1 MLINLM
7 ILFCIFR
14 PLSSSEAS
22 ILSMSKEGGTPTVIQ
37 SKLPKNLISI
47 KVFDREVQTG
57 MYHTEHAIVWLLIIT
72 WSIGSRLSNTIN
84 PLDFA
89 PNHIIWFFL
98 LYKKPLLLE
107 IVWIIVV
114 MYKCMTE
121 VQLSIVIVHEH
132 WWYMNMLM
140 SIHYIDDAWTCP
152 CKHWCFMNMPMYYID
167 DTWTCPCIV
176 F

>member
-1 MLINLM
+1 M

-57 MYHTEHAIVWLLIIT
+57 MYHTEH
-72 WSIGSRLSNTIN
+72 

-89 PNHIIWFFL
+89 PNHIIWFFR
-98 LYKKPLLLE
+98 LYENPLLLE

-132 WWYMNMLM
+132 
-140 SIHYIDDAWTCP
+140 
-152 CKHWCFMNMPMYYID
+152 
-167 DTWTCPCIV
+167 
-176 F
+176 

>member
-1 MLINLM
+1 MHLQTSVKFRSQHLEYVKGRRYSHSDSVQASQEPDQHQSVWQRGSNRYVPHGTSTWLCSQPYHL
-7 ILFCIFR
+7 LFR
-14 PLSSSEAS
+14 
-22 ILSMSKEGGTPTVIQ
+22 
-37 SKLPKNLISI
+37 
-47 KVFDREVQTG
+47 
-57 MYHTEHAIVWLLIIT
+57 
-72 WSIGSRLSNTIN
+72 
-84 PLDFA
+84 
-89 PNHIIWFFL
+89 
-98 LYKKPLLLE
+98 LYKNPLLLE

-152 CKHWCFMNMPMYYID
+152 CKDWCFMNMPMYYMYID